1 MKGLILKDLL
11 NLRKNLKTIIIMCLF
26 YTLLFSTL
34 NPTFLSGMITILFA
48 MQILTTF
55 SYDDYSK
62 WNMYALSLPITK
74 KQLVLSKYILGIS
87 FIIFGGVFS
96 FILTSLLSL
105 FKGSFILGDLVASI
119 IGSTGI
125 MILMILILLPLIF
138 KYGVERSR
146 VMLLAIFAIPT
157 VLILIISK
165 VLALTGIPFPSEE
178 QLNALLPVICIIA
191 TLILIAGSYV
201 SYMTSVKIVTKKEY

>member
-105 FKGSFILGDLVASI
+105 FKGSFILGDLIASI

-146 VMLLAIFAIPT
+146 IMLLAIFAIPT

-201 SYMTSVKIVTKKEY
+201 SYMTSVKIITKKEY

>member
-146 VMLLAIFAIPT
+146 IMLLAIFAIPT

-201 SYMTSVKIVTKKEY
+201 SYMISVKIVTKKEY

>member
-105 FKGSFILGDLVASI
+105 FKGSSILGDLVASI

-146 VMLLAIFAIPT
+146 IMLLAIFAIPT

>member
-1 MKGLILKDLL
+1 
-11 NLRKNLKTIIIMCLF
+11 
-26 YTLLFSTL
+26 
-34 NPTFLSGMITILFA
+34 
-48 MQILTTF
+48 
-55 SYDDYSK
+55 
-62 WNMYALSLPITK
+62 
-74 KQLVLSKYILGIS
+74 
-87 FIIFGGVFS
+87 
-96 FILTSLLSL
+96 
-105 FKGSFILGDLVASI
+105 
-119 IGSTGI
+119 

-146 VMLLAIFAIPT
+146 IMLLAIFAIPT

>member
-146 VMLLAIFAIPT
+146 IMLLAIFAIPT

-201 SYMTSVKIVTKKEY
+201 SYMTSVKIVTKKEN

>member
-1 MKGLILKDLL
+1 MKGLILKELL

-34 NPTFLSGMITILFA
+34 NPTFLSGIITILFA

-146 VMLLAIFAIPT
+146 IMLLAIFAIPT

>member
-125 MILMILILLPLIF
+125 MILMIRILLPLIF

>member
-146 VMLLAIFAIPT
+146 IMLLAIFAIPT

-178 QLNALLPVICIIA
+178 QLNVLLPVICIIA

>member
-146 VMLLAIFAIPT
+146 IMLLAIFAIPT

-165 VLALTGIPFPSEE
+165 VLALTGILFPSEE

>member
-74 KQLVLSKYILGIS
+74 KQLVLSNYILGIS

-146 VMLLAIFAIPT
+146 IMLLAIFAIPT

-201 SYMTSVKIVTKKEY
+201 SYMISVKIVTKKEY

>member
-105 FKGSFILGDLVASI
+105 FKGSFILGDLIASI

-146 VMLLAIFAIPT
+146 IMLLAIFAIPT

-191 TLILIAGSYV
+191 TLILIAGIYV
-201 SYMTSVKIVTKKEY
+201 SYMTSVKIITKKEY

>member
-105 FKGSFILGDLVASI
+105 FEGSFILGDLVASI

-146 VMLLAIFAIPT
+146 IMLLAIFAIPT

>member
-1 MKGLILKDLL
+1 
-11 NLRKNLKTIIIMCLF
+11 
-26 YTLLFSTL
+26 
-34 NPTFLSGMITILFA
+34 
-48 MQILTTF
+48 
-55 SYDDYSK
+55 
-62 WNMYALSLPITK
+62 
-74 KQLVLSKYILGIS
+74 
-87 FIIFGGVFS
+87 
-96 FILTSLLSL
+96 
-105 FKGSFILGDLVASI
+105 
-119 IGSTGI
+119 GSTGI

-146 VMLLAIFAIPT
+146 IMLLAIFAIPT

-201 SYMTSVKIVTKKEY
+201 SYMTSVKIVT

>member
-11 NLRKNLKTIIIMCLF
+11 NLRKNLITIIIMCLF

-146 VMLLAIFAIPT
+146 IMLLAIFAIPT

>member
-1 MKGLILKDLL
+1 MKGLILRDLL

-74 KQLVLSKYILGIS
+74 KQLVLSK
-87 FIIFGGVFS
+87 
-96 FILTSLLSL
+96 
-105 FKGSFILGDLVASI
+105 
-119 IGSTGI
+119 
-125 MILMILILLPLIF
+125 
-138 KYGVERSR
+138 
-146 VMLLAIFAIPT
+146 
-157 VLILIISK
+157 
-165 VLALTGIPFPSEE
+165 
-178 QLNALLPVICIIA
+178 
-191 TLILIAGSYV
+191 
-201 SYMTSVKIVTKKEY
+201 

>member
-146 VMLLAIFAIPT
+146 IMLLAIFAIPT

>member
-146 VMLLAIFAIPT
+146 IMLLAIFAIPT

-201 SYMTSVKIVTKKEY
+201 SYMTSVKIVTKIEY

>member
-105 FKGSFILGDLVASI
+105 FKGSFILGDLIASI

-146 VMLLAIFAIPT
+146 IMLLAIFAIPT

-201 SYMTSVKIVTKKEY
+201 SYMISVKIVTKKEY

>member
-146 VMLLAIFAIPT
+146 IMLLAIFAIPT
-157 VLILIISK
+157 VLIPIISK

>member
-146 VMLLAIFAIPT
+146 IMLLAIFAIPT

-201 SYMTSVKIVTKKEY
+201 SYMTSVKIVTKNDY

>member
-146 VMLLAIFAIPT
+146 IMLLAIFAIPT

-191 TLILIAGSYV
+191 TLILIAGSYE

>member
-105 FKGSFILGDLVASI
+105 FKGSFILGDLIASI

-146 VMLLAIFAIPT
+146 IMLLAIFAIPT

>member
-1 MKGLILKDLL
+1 KGLILKDLL

-146 VMLLAIFAIPT
+146 IMLLAIFAIPT

>member
-105 FKGSFILGDLVASI
+105 FKGSFIFGDLVASI

-146 VMLLAIFAIPT
+146 IMLLAIFAIPT

>member
-138 KYGVERSR
+138 KYGVEHSR
-146 VMLLAIFAIPT
+146 IMLLAIFAIPT

>member
-146 VMLLAIFAIPT
+146 IMLLAIFAIPT

-191 TLILIAGSYV
+191 TLILIAGIYV
-201 SYMTSVKIVTKKEY
+201 SYMTSVKIITKKEY

>member
-62 WNMYALSLPITK
+62 WNMNALSLPITK

-146 VMLLAIFAIPT
+146 IMLLAIFAIPT

>member
-11 NLRKNLKTIIIMCLF
+11 NLRKNLKTIISMCLF

-146 VMLLAIFAIPT
+146 IMLLAIFAIPT

>member
-125 MILMILILLPLIF
+125 MILMIIILLPLIF

-146 VMLLAIFAIPT
+146 IMLLAIFAIPT

>member
-1 MKGLILKDLL
+1 MKELILKDLL

-146 VMLLAIFAIPT
+146 IMLLAIFAIPT

>member
-1 MKGLILKDLL
+1 
-11 NLRKNLKTIIIMCLF
+11 MCLF

-146 VMLLAIFAIPT
+146 IMLLAIFAIPT

>member
-125 MILMILILLPLIF
+125 MILMIFILLPLIF

-146 VMLLAIFAIPT
+146 IMLLAIFAIPT

>member
-26 YTLLFSTL
+26 YTLLFST
-34 NPTFLSGMITILFA
+34 LFA

-146 VMLLAIFAIPT
+146 IMLLAIFAIPT

>member
-146 VMLLAIFAIPT
+146 IMLLAIFAIPT

-191 TLILIAGSYV
+191 TLILIAGIYV

>member
-62 WNMYALSLPITK
+62 WNMYALSLPTTK

-146 VMLLAIFAIPT
+146 IMLLAIFAIPT

>member
-1 MKGLILKDLL
+1 
-11 NLRKNLKTIIIMCLF
+11 
-26 YTLLFSTL
+26 
-34 NPTFLSGMITILFA
+34 
-48 MQILTTF
+48 
-55 SYDDYSK
+55 
-62 WNMYALSLPITK
+62 
-74 KQLVLSKYILGIS
+74 
-87 FIIFGGVFS
+87 
-96 FILTSLLSL
+96 
-105 FKGSFILGDLVASI
+105 
-119 IGSTGI
+119 
-125 MILMILILLPLIF
+125 MILILLPLIF

-146 VMLLAIFAIPT
+146 IMLLAIFAIPT

>member
-34 NPTFLSGMITILFA
+34 NPTFLSGIITILFA

-146 VMLLAIFAIPT
+146 IMLLAIFAIPT

>member
-146 VMLLAIFAIPT
+146 IMLLAIFAIPT
-157 VLILIISK
+157 VLILLISK